1 MYKNKT
7 IFVLMLPALILSA
20 QQPVVD
26 STRAHKPNVVVENK
40 PSVTADSLQF
50 EVVKSSSNQSDNQLK
65 TPVKQK
71 EVPSSTMRRKNSA
84 DYKHPH
90 GFWDCTDSL

>member
-7 IFVLMLPALILSA
+7 IFVLMVQAAILNA

-26 STRAHKPNVVVENK
+26 STKAHHKPNVVVEHK
-40 PSVTADSLQF
+40 PAVTTDSLQF
-50 EVVKSSSNQSDNQLK
+50 EVVKNSTNQSDNQLK
-65 TPVKQK
+65 TPVKQQ
-71 EVPSSTMRRKNSA
+71 EVPNSTMRRKNSA

-90 GFWDCTDSL
+90 GF

>member
-7 IFVLMLPALILSA
+7 IIVLILQALVLSA

-26 STRAHKPNVVVENK
+26 STRAHHKSNVVVENK
-40 PSVTADSLQF
+40 AAVTADSLQF
-50 EVVKSSSNQSDNQLK
+50 EVVRNSKNPSDHQLK

-71 EVPSSTMRRKNSA
+71 EVPSSTMRRKNTA

-90 GFWDCTDSL
+90 GF